1 VSTRGPATPKP
12 RHSPAEARKA
22 DVGEGGRRRVV
33 VTGIGL
39 VSPFGCDVE
48 QFWNAVRTG
57 QSAGRTMTG
66 IEGAQREVAGAP
78 ACGFNV
84 REHVDPKSL
93 RLMAP
98 AVAFGVAAAQ
108 MAATDSG
115 LSFESLEPVRLG
127 AFVGSRGHSSDRQ
140 DLMAAVQ
147 RATPNGEFSLARFG
161 AEGLP
166 LVHPM
171 WLLKGLANNVLY
183 FLSLKFNAQG
193 MNNNISM
200 GGVAGTMAIGEAF
213 HTIQRGYVDVA
224 LAGGYDSGLD
234 LDRVEMFAAS
244 SLVTKSTDAAHA
256 SRPFDRRRDGF
267 LPAEGAAF
275 LMMETMESARARQA
289 RIYGEVLGYG
299 SAGPAAAKTLGPRAR
314 GFAGALTAALTDAGG
329 VSPDAVFTHGLA
341 TRESDI
347 EETRALKAVFG
358 ARAKS
363 IPAPA
368 LKSMLGNAFAA
379 SGVIEATAALLALR
393 EGALPPTINLTEPDA
408 ECDLDYVAGTSA
420 RPATLQTVALNN
432 ANLAG
437 AHAALVLG
445 RV

>member
-1 VSTRGPATPKP
+1 VNK
-12 RHSPAEARKA
+12 
-22 DVGEGGRRRVV
+22 RRVV

-39 VSPFGCDVE
+39 VTPFGCDV
-48 QFWNAVRTG
+48 QRFWHALRAG
-57 QSAGRTMTG
+57 QSAGRTVTG
-66 IEGAQREVAGAP
+66 VEGADCEVAGAP
-78 ACGFNV
+78 VSGFNV

-108 MAATDSG
+108 MASADSG
-115 LSFESLEPVRLG
+115 MTFGSIEPVRLG

-140 DLMAAVQ
+140 DLLPAVQ
-147 RATPNGEFSLARFG
+147 RASNNGDFSLATFG
-161 AEGLP
+161 AVGLP

-183 FLSLKFNAQG
+183 FLSLKLNAQG

-213 HTIQRGYVDVA
+213 HAIQRGYVDVA

-234 LDRVEMFAAS
+234 LDRIEMFEAS
-244 SLVTKSTDAAHA
+244 HLVTKSTDAAHA

-267 LPAEGAAF
+267 LPGEGAGF
-275 LMMETMESARARQA
+275 LVLETIESAQGRGA

-299 SAGPAAAKTLGPRAR
+299 SAGPAASNALGPHAR
-314 GFAGALTAALTDAGG
+314 GFAGALTAALADAGG
-329 VSPDAVFTHGLA
+329 LTPDAVFTHGLA
-341 TRESDI
+341 TRDSDL
-347 EETRALKAVFG
+347 EETRGLKIALG
-358 ARAKS
+358 PRAQS

-368 LKSMLGNAFAA
+368 LKSMLGNSFAG
-379 SGVIEATAALLALR
+379 SGAIEAAAALLALG
-393 EGALPPTINLTEPDA
+393 EGALPPTINRTEADSD
-408 ECDLDYVAGTSA
+408 CDLDYVAGTAA
-420 RPATLQTVALNN
+420 RAMTLRAVALSN

-445 RV
+445 RA

>member
-1 VSTRGPATPKP
+1 VTK
-12 RHSPAEARKA
+12 
-22 DVGEGGRRRVV
+22 RRVV
-33 VTGIGL
+33 VTGVGL
-39 VSPFGCDVE
+39 VTPFGCDVTG
-48 QFWNAVRTG
+48 FWNALRAG
-57 QSAGRTMTG
+57 QSAGRTITG
-66 IEGAQREVAGAP
+66 VEGADRAVAGAP
-78 ACGFNV
+78 VCGFNV

-93 RLMAP
+93 RLMAR

-108 MAATDSG
+108 MAASDSG
-115 LSFESLEPVRLG
+115 MTFESVEPGRLG

-140 DLMAAVQ
+140 DLLPAVQ
-147 RATPNGEFSLARFG
+147 RATNNGDFSLTKFG

-183 FLSLKFNAQG
+183 FVSLKFNAQG

-234 LDRVEMFAAS
+234 LDRIEMFDS
-244 SLVTKSTDAAHA
+244 SGLVTKSTDAAHA

-267 LPAEGAAF
+267 LRGEGAGF
-275 LMMETMESARARQA
+275 LVLETIESAQARGA

-299 SAGPAAAKTLGPRAR
+299 SAGAAAAETLGPQAR
-314 GFAGALTAALTDAGG
+314 GFAGALTAALADAGG
-329 VSPDAVFTHGLA
+329 LTPDAVFTHGLA
-341 TRESDI
+341 TQESDV
-347 EETRALKAVFG
+347 EETRALKTVLG
-358 ARAKS
+358 RRAQS
-363 IPAPA
+363 TPAPA
-368 LKSMLGNAFAA
+368 LKSMLGNSLAG
-379 SGVIEATAALLALR
+379 SGAIEAAAALLALGA
-393 EGALPPTINLTEPDA
+393 GALPPTINRTEADGD
-408 ECDLDYVAGTSA
+408 CDLDYVAGTAA
-420 RPATLQTVALNN
+420 RDMTLRAVALNN

-445 RV
+445 RA

>member
-1 VSTRGPATPKP
+1 VNK
-12 RHSPAEARKA
+12 
-22 DVGEGGRRRVV
+22 RRVV

-39 VSPFGCDVE
+39 VTPFGCDVNA
-48 QFWNAVRTG
+48 FWSALRAG
-57 QSAGRTMTG
+57 QSAGRT
-66 IEGAQREVAGAP
+66 IASVEGADRDVAGAP
-78 ACGFNV
+78 VCGFNV

-108 MAATDSG
+108 MAAADS
-115 LSFESLEPVRLG
+115 SMTFESIEPVRLG

-140 DLMAAVQ
+140 DLMPAVQ
-147 RATPNGEFSLARFG
+147 RATTNGDFSLAKFG

-183 FLSLKFNAQG
+183 FVSLKFNAQG

-234 LDRVEMFAAS
+234 LDRIEMFAS
-244 SLVTKSTDAAHA
+244 SRLVTKSTDAAHA

-267 LPAEGAAF
+267 LPGEGAGF
-275 LMMETMESARARQA
+275 FVLETIESARTRGARM
-289 RIYGEVLGYG
+289 YGEVLGYG
-299 SAGPAAAKTLGPRAR
+299 SAGPAASKTLGPHAR
-314 GFAGALTAALTDAGG
+314 GFAGALRAALADAGG
-329 VSPDAVFTHGLA
+329 LRPDAVFTHGLA
-341 TRESDI
+341 TRESDV
-347 EETRALKAVFG
+347 EETRALKTVFG
-358 ARAKS
+358 PGAHNT
-363 IPAPA
+363 PAPA
-368 LKSMLGNAFAA
+368 LKSMLGNSFAG
-379 SGVIEATAALLALR
+379 SGAIEAAAALLALGA
-393 EGALPPTINLTEPDA
+393 GALPPTINLTEADTD
-408 ECDLDYVAGTSA
+408 CDLDYVAGTTA
-420 RPATLQTVALNN
+420 RGMDLRAVALSN